1 VETGQTGYSFNNRMS
16 FTEFEYMEHEN
27 QADDRPDM
35 NDSLSINAT
44 SPEEENTA
52 ISSIVGELIADAK

>member
-1 VETGQTGYSFNNRMS
+1 MS

-44 SPEEENTA
+44 SPEEDTA

>member
-1 VETGQTGYSFNNRMS
+1 MS

-27 QADDRPDM
+27 QAEHRPDM